1 MSALLL
7 KDDAHR
13 IVDQLPT
20 NATWDDLLNNIYVR
34 EVIEKGLNDSKS
46 GKTKDV
52 QEIRAKYG
60 LSK

>member
-7 KDDAHR
+7 KDDAHK
-13 IVDQLPT
+13 IIDQLPT
-20 NATWDDLLNNIYVR
+20 NATWDDLLSNIYVR
-34 EVIEKGLNDSKS
+34 EVIEKGLKDSKS

-52 QEIRAKYG
+52 HEIREKYG